1 MTALRLAALRL
12 AALRLAAL
20 RLAAAATGGGSD
32 WRRQRLAA
40 AATGCSSDYSAD
52 RDSDWLSDWRRQRL
66 HSDYPATGCA
76 VSIVTGYAV
85 TACARVGAHV
95 YTHVTPQASM
105 ASWSISNVPSSQNWK
120 FIVLILFMIV
130 ETALVCWGTAF
141 KVCYCPT
148 FRSFTSNT
156 FLVRCAGCCTRC
168 TESGRM

>member
-1 MTALRLAALRL
+1 MDQTIFICRELTVTALRLAALRL
-12 AALRLAAL
+12 AAVVTGCGSDWLRQ

-32 WRRQRLAA
+32 WLQQRLQRGSRQRLAQRLAA
-40 AATGCSSDYSAD
+40 AATA
-52 RDSDWLSDWRRQRL
+52 QRL
-66 HSDYPATGCA
+66 SSNWLCSEYTGRLYSDC
-76 VSIVTGYAV
+76 AV

-148 FRSFTSNT
+148 F
-156 FLVRCAGCCTRC
+156 
-168 TESGRM
+168 